1 MSNPEQLELK
11 RLNYDSS
18 WLVRMGDTH
27 FLLDPWLFG
36 DDINL
41 AAWFSRQWLAE
52 PALAVAAL
60 PQLDFILVSHRFS
73 DHCSEQT
80 LAHFPRDTP
89 LLAVPEAAKRVARMR
104 HFARIEALEN
114 WSKTPVTLRMGAI
127 EVTFYATGKLL
138 DLAHNALLIRDTRS
152 AKSIFYAPHGFDVPP
167 AGALQRALAD
177 LRPTVL
183 LTTFRYYGLPAWLGG
198 AVNLGSDYALP
209 LVRLLNPQRV
219 IRTHD
224 AQKHE
229 AGVVRH
235 VARSFIHPNPGQ
247 ALSSA
252 GLPVQYST
260 AAVGEVIAV

>member
-1 MSNPEQLELK
+1 
-11 RLNYDSS
+11 
-18 WLVRMGDTH
+18 MGDNH

-41 AAWFSRQWLAE
+41 APWFSRQWLVE
-52 PALAVAAL
+52 PTMAMEAV

-80 LAHFPRDTP
+80 LAQLPKNTP
-89 LLAVPEAAKRVARMR
+89 LLAVPEAAKRIAGMQ
-104 HFARIEALEN
+104 HFTRIESLQN
-114 WSKTPVTLRMGAI
+114 WTTTAQSFLIGAI

-138 DLAHNALLIRDTRS
+138 DLAHNAILIRDTRS
-152 AKSIFYAPHGFDVPP
+152 AKSIFYAPHGFDVPSNES
-167 AGALQRALAD
+167 LRNELVD
-177 LRPTVL
+177 LHPTVL
-183 LTTFRYYGLPAWLGG
+183 MTTFRYYGLPSWLGG
-198 AVNLGSDYALP
+198 AVNLGSDYVLP

-229 AGVVRH
+229 AGIVRH
-235 VARSFIHPNPGQ
+235 VAKSFIHPYPEQ
-247 ALSSA
+247 ALSGA

-260 AAVGEVIAV
+260 GAVGELISL